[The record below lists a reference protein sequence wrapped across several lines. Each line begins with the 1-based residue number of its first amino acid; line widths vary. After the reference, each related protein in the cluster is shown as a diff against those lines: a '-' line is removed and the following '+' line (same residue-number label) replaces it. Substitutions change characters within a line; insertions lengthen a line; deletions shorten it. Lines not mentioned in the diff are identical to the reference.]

1 MRGRKPKPAGRKLVE
16 GDTRKVG
23 ARKLAAQIAREP
35 KAARGLPTCPKHLR
49 GRARA
54 AWNFWRE
61 ELMAMSLDR
70 RPDAQMLEGAC
81 VAYEAAVNSYETIQK
96 QGRLIAKRA
105 TDPKTGQLVVVD
117 VRPHPAVAMGN
128 DAWSLLRSFCSEFGL
143 SPVSRTRLSIE
154 RTDPAEDDLMKIL
167 MQPRAP
173 KTAKGFV
180 Q

>member
-1 MRGRKPKPAGRKLVE
+1 MRGRKPKPASRKLAE

-23 ARKLAAQIAREP
+23 SRKLAARIAAEP
-35 KAARGLPTCPKHLR
+35 KAGRGLPTCPQHLR
-49 GRARA
+49 GRAREV
-54 AWNFWRE
+54 WNFWVA
-61 ELMAMSLDR
+61 ELIAMSLDR

-81 VAYEAAVNSYETIQK
+81 VAYEAAVNSYETIQT
-96 QGRLIAKRA
+96 QGRLIAKRT

-128 DAWSLLRSFCSEFGL
+128 DAWALLRSFCSEFGL

-154 RTDPAEDDLMKIL
+154 RADTGEEDLMKIL
-167 MQPRAP
+167 MQPRPA
-173 KTAKGFV
+173 KTGFV

>member
-1 MRGRKPKPAGRKLVE
+1 MRGRKPKSASRKLAE

-23 ARKLAAQIAREP
+23 VHKLAAQIAGEP
-35 KAARGLPTCPKHLR
+35 KAARGLPPCPRHLR

-61 ELMAMSLDR
+61 ELIAMGLDC

-81 VAYEAAVNSYETIQK
+81 VAYEAAVTSYETIHK

-105 TDPKTGQLVVVD
+105 ADPKTGQLVVVD
-117 VRPHPAVAMGN
+117 VRAHPAVAMGN
-128 DAWSLLRSFCSEFGL
+128 DAWTLLRSFCSEFGL
-143 SPVSRTRLSIE
+143 SPVSRARLSID
-154 RTDPAEDDLMKIL
+154 RTDTGEDDLMKIL
-167 MQPRAP
+167 MQPRPP
-173 KTAKGFV
+173 KTGFI

>member
-1 MRGRKPKPAGRKLVE
+1 MKGRKPKPAGRKLVE

-61 ELMAMSLDR
+61 ELMAMNLDR

-81 VAYEAAVNSYETIQK
+81 VAYEAAVDSYETLHK
-96 QGRLIAKRA
+96 QGRLIARRA
-105 TDPKTGQLVVVD
+105 KDPKTGQLVVTD

-128 DAWSLLRSFCSEFGL
+128 DAWALLRSFCSEFGL

-154 RTDPAEDDLMKIL
+154 KTDSGEDDLMKIL
-167 MQPRAP
+167 MQPRTP
-173 KTAKGFV
+173 KPAKGFV